1 MRILYDAN
9 AKVFW
14 CSRCKI
20 LMEADSTEYFTPTV
34 EIGGIKVENIPMCKC
49 PKCGYAAM
57 PVHEVERDTGNLRNP
72 FKK

>member
-14 CSRCKI
+14 CRRCKI
-20 LMEADSTEYFTPTV
+20 LMEADSTEYSVPTFKLG
-34 EIGGIKVENIPMCKC
+34 EYTINNIPMCRC

-57 PVHEVERDTGNLRNP
+57 PIHEIESSLEN
-72 FKK
+72 